1 MIDDNIF
8 IARQPI
14 YDRENALLGY
24 ELLYRAC
31 DTTVAEF
38 SDGKLASSQVILN
51 SFLNIGFD
59 GMIGSSQAFIN
70 ITEDFILDDSLTPM
84 FEKPTVLEILED
96 IKPTAE
102 IVAGARRLKESGYH
116 IALDD
121 FQYSPDYDE
130 LLKIADYVKIDVIRL
145 TTTKIIN
152 ELDKL
157 KEFDVKLIAE
167 KVETQE
173 MFAFCKEQN
182 FDYFQGFYFCKPQ
195 LVNIKNIPTN
205 KLVAL
210 NLLKLLS
217 KPDYDFNEVEKAIS
231 QDAVLTFKLLRYVN
245 SAAFAGRKEIESI
258 REALALVGGDKIKKW
273 IALILMM
280 KLAEGKP
287 QALMVTALVRARMC
301 ELLVKNEAKSNSEM
315 FTIGLFSLLDAI
327 MDVPLDDLL
336 DELTLSNE
344 VKLAI
349 LDHEGDKGEILE
361 NVVNYEQGQWTYLT
375 EQGVNNEI
383 YFSCYME
390 AVKWADETISA
401 LED

>member
-1 MIDDNIF
+1 MDDNIF

-14 YDRENALLGY
+14 YDKNNQLIGY

-59 GMIGSSQAFIN
+59 GLVGSSQAFIN

-84 FEKPTVLEILED
+84 FEKPTVLEVLED

-102 IVAGARRLKESGYH
+102 VIKGIKRLKKNGYK

-121 FQYSPDYDE
+121 FQYSPEYDE
-130 LLKIADYVKIDVIRL
+130 LLSLADYVKVDVIKL
-145 TTTKIIN
+145 TPNQIIQ
-152 ELDKL
+152 ELEKL
-157 KEFDVKLIAE
+157 KKLPVKLVAE
-167 KVETQE
+167 KVETPE
-173 MFAFCKEQN
+173 MFAFCKEHD

-195 LVNIKNIPTN
+195 LVNLKNIPAN
-205 KLVAL
+205 KLVIL

-217 KPDYDFNEVEKAIS
+217 RPNYDFNEVEKAIS
-231 QDAVLTFKLLRYVN
+231 QDAVLTYKLLRYVN
-245 SAAFAGRKEIESI
+245 SAAFSGRKEIDSI

-273 IALILMM
+273 ITLFLMV
-280 KLAEGKP
+280 KLTEGKP
-287 QALMVTALVRARMC
+287 QALLITALVRARMC
-301 ELLVKNEAKSNSEM
+301 ELLEEASTHNDGEM

-327 MDVPLDDLL
+327 MDTPLEDLLDDL
-336 DELTLSNE
+336 TLSTE
-344 VKLAI
+344 VKMAI
-349 LDHEGDKGEILE
+349 LDHEGDKGKLLD
-361 NVVNYEQGQWTYLT
+361 NVINYEKGQWVYLT
-375 EQGVNNEI
+375 SQGVDAEA

-390 AVKWADETISA
+390 AVKWTESTIEA
-401 LED
+401 LDN